1 MYSNGLSEIVL
12 GNAIKKLQLPR
23 EEIVVMTKV
32 SLLVTRRHSGDAN
45 TQVRHPVGKTIDVK
59 PLDLYLA
66 GPDTLGY
73 VNQHGLSRKHIL
85 ASVQD
90 SLKRLQLDYID
101 VL

>member
-1 MYSNGLSEIVL
+1 L
-12 GNAIKKLQLPR
+12 
-23 EEIVVMTKV
+23 
-32 SLLVTRRHSGDAN
+32 
-45 TQVRHPVGKTIDVK
+45 DVK
-59 PLDLYLA
+59 PLDLFLA

-101 VL
+101 VLQCQFFINFLSIVVLSPDQHLKVTGLITKRQLLKRWVLKLLFRHLFLIFSPR